1 MKSNSAMKSLLEQYK
16 IDDVNLISQDSSYPI
31 WQKEDTIGRK
41 YWGVSNFRGLNR
53 KQIKSTQDLSQLE
66 WDGNEIHL
74 NAQTDEKVKSL
85 LVKAIGILLYWK
97 EILEYQYPETQFYIF
112 ASYDNGD
119 MLILDED
126 ELPIRSVT
134 LRFWADRGTDTVI
147 NLDFFDDW
155 EQPAIIE
162 CCNTVSSKLKKG
174 VYSYQNQG

>member
-1 MKSNSAMKSLLEQYK
+1 MESLFEQYK
-16 IDDVNLISQDSSYPI
+16 IDDVHLISQDSSYPI
-31 WQKEDTIGRK
+31 WQKEDCIGRK
-41 YWGVSNFRGLNR
+41 YWGVSNFWGLDR

-74 NAQTDEKVKSL
+74 NAQTDEEVKSL
-85 LVKAIGILLYWK
+85 LVKTIGISLYWK

-134 LRFWADRGTDTVI
+134 LHFWADRGTDTVI
-147 NLDFFDDW
+147 NLDSFDDW
-155 EQPAIIE
+155 EQPAIVGY
-162 CCNTVSSKLKKG
+162 CNFAPPSA
-174 VYSYQNQG
+174 